1 VEEFPDWALPGQT
14 GHCEL
19 DLAALFR
26 RGLDRLTEDVRAR
39 RDDARAAGDEE
50 GAASTEAFL
59 EALAGLCA
67 MAERG
72 AAVAAAAMERAGPA
86 RQEELAAMAAVCRRV
101 AHKPPATFREALQL
115 TWLVIAGCAWAEEV
129 GLVAPGHLDRTLWP
143 YYRRDLEAGRLT
155 RDGALELLECFYL
168 LVNESVPDGLAVA
181 VMVGGRDARGRDATN
196 DLSYLCLTALRRT
209 GLAYPTVGVCWHP
222 GTPDELTDLAV
233 ELISQGYSTPAFFG
247 DETIQRGLELYGVPP
262 AERHRYINSTCV
274 EITPSGASNVWVASP
289 YISLCEHLLE
299 AVAAQAAE
307 GGAESF
313 EDFLAAVHGRIAAA
327 VDEAV
332 REQNEA
338 RRTRARCGGKPLQSV
353 FTRDCV
359 RAARDIDR
367 GGARYNWIECSFV
380 GLANFADSLEV
391 IREEIFV
398 QEALDFPAL
407 QALLASDYK
416 GAEEVRQRFR
426 NQYPK
431 YGNDERRVDRLVAET
446 VELLRGECGKHRVA
460 PDDSPYVPGAFCWI
474 MHEELGRLCGATP
487 DGRRAGEPFA
497 DGCGPAQGR
506 EVRGPTAAIL
516 SVTSWDAAPL
526 IGGAAY
532 NMKFD
537 RSLFST
543 PADREPLRDLVVT
556 FLKRGGFE
564 TQINVVDREVLR
576 RAREDPEAYRDLV
589 VRIGGYTDYFVRLS
603 PRMQEEVA
611 RRTAFN
617 RLG

>member
-1 VEEFPDWALPGQT
+1 
-14 GHCEL
+14 
-19 DLAALFR
+19 
-26 RGLDRLTEDVRAR
+26 
-39 RDDARAAGDEE
+39 
-50 GAASTEAFL
+50 
-59 EALAGLCA
+59 
-67 MAERG
+67 
-72 AAVAAAAMERAGPA
+72 
-86 RQEELAAMAAVCRRV
+86 
-101 AHKPPATFREALQL
+101 
-115 TWLVIAGCAWAEEV
+115 
-129 GLVAPGHLDRTLWP
+129 
-143 YYRRDLEAGRLT
+143 
-155 RDGALELLECFYL
+155 
-168 LVNESVPDGLAVA
+168 
-181 VMVGGRDARGRDATN
+181 
-196 DLSYLCLTALRRT
+196 
-209 GLAYPTVGVCWHP
+209 
-222 GTPDELTDLAV
+222 
-233 ELISQGYSTPAFFG
+233 
-247 DETIQRGLELYGVPP
+247 
-262 AERHRYINSTCV
+262 
-274 EITPSGASNVWVASP
+274 
-289 YISLCEHLLE
+289 
-299 AVAAQAAE
+299 
-307 GGAESF
+307 
-313 EDFLAAVHGRIAAA
+313 
-327 VDEAV
+327 V